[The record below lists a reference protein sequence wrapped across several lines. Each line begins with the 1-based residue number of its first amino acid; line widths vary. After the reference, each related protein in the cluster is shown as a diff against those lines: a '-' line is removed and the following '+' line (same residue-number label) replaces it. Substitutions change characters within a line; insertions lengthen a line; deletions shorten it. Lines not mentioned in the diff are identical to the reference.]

1 MLQKNENQSWRSY
14 QLTLKKTVIAR
25 KRERL
30 LSQYSPLLPWAL
42 SIVFALF
49 FSFGGSACQTGSREK
64 INSPTPIKITAE
76 TPLEEAA
83 PADGEPVSFQVPDEP
98 KPETPLYSKSDI
110 KKLIDQNTFLNLQDK
125 SFTVSM
131 IDKTLLVETSLDITL
146 QNFLLDRLEEVK
158 QMKHGQPRHIGI
170 VAINPE
176 NGNVLAMASFDKQ
189 GQMSNHCLMSDSPAA
204 SIFKIITA
212 SAAIEKGWLNP
223 MSSMEYTGNKYT
235 LYQSQLK
242 DKQNKYANRVTLKQ
256 SFAESINPVF
266 GKIGVHMLKKD
277 LLTEFA
283 GAFCFNHD
291 INFELPV
298 SISPFEPSDNP
309 YELAELASGFN
320 RRTYLSPLHGA
331 LLTSVFLNQGRLIE
345 PTIIERITD
354 EEGTLLYKSDVKLI
368 NSPLSKETSEAMKN
382 MMAATVQSGTARKAF
397 RGFQRDPILSKL
409 FIGGKTGSICNTTKE
424 LRYDWFSGFAE
435 EKNGSRKIAVS
446 VVVAHEK
453 LLGPRAGNYAKLTMK
468 TFFNNGYSHPGQTLS
483 KKETSKTH
491 KSVL

>member
-1 MLQKNENQSWRSY
+1 MLSKIENQSWRSY
-14 QLTLKKTVIAR
+14 QLTLKRTVLAKKRAR
-25 KRERL
+25 L
-30 LSQYSPLLPWAL
+30 VAQYSPLFPWSL
-42 SIVFALF
+42 SILFALF
-49 FSFGGSACQTGSREK
+49 FSFGGSACQTGSPTKKTTASSIPVTDATAQQEIGAKEK
-64 INSPTPIKITAE
+64 VSPSYQVPE
-76 TPLEEAA
+76 TPEQQ
-83 PADGEPVSFQVPDEP
+83 P
-98 KPETPLYSKSDI
+98 PLYSKNDI
-110 KKLIDQNTFLNLQDK
+110 KKLIDQDNFLNLQDK
-125 SFTVSM
+125 CFTVAM
-131 IDKTLLVETSLDITL
+131 PDKTLTVETSLDIPL
-146 QNFLLDRLEEVK
+146 QRFLLDRLEEVK
-158 QMKHGQPRHIGI
+158 QMKNGQPRHIGI

-176 NGNVLAMASFDKQ
+176 DGSVIAMASFDKD

-204 SIFKIITA
+204 SIFKIVTA

-223 MSSMEYTGNKYT
+223 MSSLEYTGNKYT

-242 DKQNKYANRVTLKQ
+242 ENNNKYANRVTLKQ
-256 SFAESINPVF
+256 SFAESINPIF

-283 GAFCFNHD
+283 DAFCFNHN

-309 YELAELASGFN
+309 YELAELACGFN
-320 RRTYLSPLHGA
+320 RKTYLSPLHGA

-345 PTIIERITD
+345 PTIIEKITD
-354 EEGTLLYKSDVKLI
+354 ENGTLLYKSNVKLI
-368 NSPLSKETSEAMKN
+368 NNPLSKETSEAVKN

-409 FIGGKTGSICNTTKE
+409 FIGGKTGSICNKTKE

-435 EKNGSRKIAVS
+435 EKNGSKKIAVS

-468 TFFNNGYSHPGQTLS
+468 TFFNNESNSGQALS
-483 KKETSKTH
+483 RKEPPKTPH
-491 KSVL
+491 SVL